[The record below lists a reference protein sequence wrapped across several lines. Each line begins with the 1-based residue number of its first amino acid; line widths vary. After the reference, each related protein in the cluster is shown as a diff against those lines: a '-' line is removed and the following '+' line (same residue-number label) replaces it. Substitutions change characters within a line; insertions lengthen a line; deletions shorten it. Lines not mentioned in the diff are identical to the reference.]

1 MRCFVVISGA
11 GTMLVLS
18 TFKSS
23 THPTLVQRFRA
34 SGISRMI
41 LMEVPLVLAEER
53 YGEVFEQLKRLIG
66 QDDFR
71 ILDLSGASVFGK
83 FSFSEM
89 GHPIMVEF

>member
-23 THPTLVQRFRA
+23 THPTLVQRFKA
-34 SGISRMI
+34 SGISRLI
-41 LMEVPLVLAEER
+41 LMEVPLALAEER
-53 YGEVFEQLKRLIG
+53 YDEMFQQLKRQIG
-66 QDDFR
+66 PEDFR
-71 ILDLSGASVFGK
+71 ILDFSGASVFGK